1 MELNIEELQSMNASE
16 PPLKSALKDPAAH
29 KENPNIKK
37 KITYDTILEKMGLYV
52 SNEQLYELSKHFEP
66 EEETKTYPIVN
77 KKPKNI
83 PQNGYIY
90 SKFNKHVLNNK
101 NTQQPPNTIPR
112 PNTIPIPNTIPRPN
126 TIPIPNTI
134 PRPNT
139 IPTQKNIQTPISKT
153 NPPTM
158 AESRDTMI
166 RRLIHNHLIKKQAK
180 TQKKTLVI
188 M

>member
-1 MELNIEELQSMNASE
+1 
-16 PPLKSALKDPAAH
+16 
-29 KENPNIKK
+29 
-37 KITYDTILEKMGLYV
+37 MGLYV
-52 SNEQLYELSKHFEP
+52 SNEQLYELSKPFEP

-112 PNTIPIPNTIPRPN
+112 PI
-126 TIPIPNTI
+126 
-134 PRPNT
+134 T
-139 IPTQKNIQTPISKT
+139 IPTQKNIQTQISNT
-153 NPPTM
+153 NNPTM
-158 AESRDTMI
+158 TESRDTMI
-166 RRLIHNHLIKKQAK
+166 RRLVHNHLIKKQAQ

>member
-1 MELNIEELQSMNASE
+1 MELNIEELPSMNAPE
-16 PPLKSALKDPAAH
+16 PPLKSALKDTK

-52 SNEQLYELSKHFEP
+52 SNEQLYELSKPFEP

-90 SKFNKHVLNNK
+90 SKFNVLNNK

-112 PNTIPIPNTIPRPN
+112 PNTIPIPNTIP
-126 TIPIPNTI
+126 
-134 PRPNT
+134 
-139 IPTQKNIQTPISKT
+139 TQKNIQTPISKT
-153 NPPTM
+153 NHPTM

>member
-1 MELNIEELQSMNASE
+1 MELNIEELPSINTPE
-16 PPLKSALKDPAAH
+16 HPLKSALKDPDAH

-52 SNEQLYELSKHFEP
+52 SNEQLYELSKPFEP
-66 EEETKTYPIVN
+66 EQETKTYPIVN
-77 KKPKNI
+77 KKTKNI

-90 SKFNKHVLNNK
+90 SKFNKHLLNNK
-101 NTQQPPNTIPR
+101 TTQQT
-112 PNTIPIPNTIPRPN
+112 
-126 TIPIPNTI
+126 
-134 PRPNT
+134 PNT

-153 NPPTM
+153 NHPTM

-166 RRLIHNHLIKKQAK
+166 RRLIHNHLIKKQAQ

>member
-1 MELNIEELQSMNASE
+1 MELNIEELPSMNAPE
-16 PPLKSALKDPAAH
+16 PPLKSALKDTK

-52 SNEQLYELSKHFEP
+52 SNEQLYELSKPFEP

-101 NTQQPPNTIPR
+101 NTQQPPNTIP
-112 PNTIPIPNTIPRPN
+112 IPNT
-126 TIPIPNTI
+126 
-134 PRPNT
+134 
-139 IPTQKNIQTPISKT
+139 IQTPISKT
-153 NPPTM
+153 NHPTM

-166 RRLIHNHLIKKQAK
+166 RRLIHNHLIKKQAQ